1 MDVRTMAKRG
11 NKRMRKSRSPAEFLA
26 WSLMGGPKRKKDVE
40 VTVMEYFSMGWSLA
54 GELSRRMAHAELPP
68 EDGEVFIVATD
79 PDFTRPT
86 GEYFKLT
93 PGTTRGLADLDAAM
107 HFAERYIII
116 GLVVSIWDRKKNQR
130 LVHARPFIVS
140 NPAVA
145 PLLDRAVEDIRK
157 RQQPSK

>member
-11 NKRMRKSRSPAEFLA
+11 NKRMRKKRTAAEFLA

-54 GELSRRMAHAELPP
+54 GELSRRMEHAKLPV

-79 PDFTRPT
+79 PDFTKPR
-86 GEYFKLT
+86 GEYYKLT
-93 PGTTRGLADLDAAM
+93 PGTTHGLGDLEAAM
-107 HFAERYIII
+107 RFAERYIII
-116 GLVVSIWDRKKNQR
+116 GLVVSIWDRNTKQR

-145 PLLDRAVEDIRK
+145 RLLGQAVEDIRK
-157 RQQPSK
+157 QQKPSK